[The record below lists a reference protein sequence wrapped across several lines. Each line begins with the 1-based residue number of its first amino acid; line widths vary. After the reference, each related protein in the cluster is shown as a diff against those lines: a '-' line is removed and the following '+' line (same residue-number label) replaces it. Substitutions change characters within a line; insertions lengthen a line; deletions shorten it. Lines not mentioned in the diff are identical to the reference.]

1 MRTLYFESF
10 TRAFNFVPKGRF
22 QLGDERTMSV
32 CCPLFSDVAAI
43 KKGLSR
49 VAINQDKLDSELEEH
64 YELLAEPVQTV
75 MRKFD
80 IPNPY
85 EKLKDFT
92 RGKA

>member
-1 MRTLYFESF
+1 M
-10 TRAFNFVPKGRF
+10 
-22 QLGDERTMSV
+22 
-32 CCPLFSDVAAI
+32 
-43 KKGLSR
+43 
-49 VAINQDKLDSELEEH
+49 AINAEKLDQELEEH

-92 RGKA
+92 RGKAQISKAEYLEFIDSLEGLPDAEKQAMKNLTPQSYTGLASTLAKDVLKY